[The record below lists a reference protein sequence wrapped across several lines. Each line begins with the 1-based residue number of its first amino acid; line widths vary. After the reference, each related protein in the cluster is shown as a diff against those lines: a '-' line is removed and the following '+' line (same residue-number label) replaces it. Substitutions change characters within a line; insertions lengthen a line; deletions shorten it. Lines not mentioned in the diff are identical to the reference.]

1 MATQPFWYED
11 IQADYVQVGTKAVE
25 AIYRGSTL
33 LWEIERT
40 ELSGQADI
48 AADLSAQA
56 EIDFS
61 FEIPQV
67 AIGEIAAD
75 TTAAGGVRYALAVS
89 QVSHSAIA
97 AAITASSAK
106 TQTVPKNIQ
115 ATQSAS
121 IAALLAAEGWVYI
134 GVAQVVELSASA
146 TIEAGVL
153 AAGDIELGI
162 ADFSFYETATAQ
174 IDSELAAAGALQIN
188 TEYNGIYVGTQQI
201 GNVFQGTTPIE
212 WVFLGN
218 RVVFGPLFSSLAT
231 ETGAVLVTESNSRL
245 VI

>member
-1 MATQPFWYED
+1 MATQPFWYEG
-11 IQADYVQVGTKAVE
+11 IQADYVQVGAKDVE
-25 AIYRGSTL
+25 AIYRGSVL

-61 FEIPQV
+61 FEIPQI
-67 AIGEIAAD
+67 AIGEIETD
-75 TTAAGGVRYALAVS
+75 TAATGDVGYGLSVS
-89 QVSHSAIA
+89 QVSHSAIS
-97 AAITASSAK
+97 AAITASGTK
-106 TQTVPKNIQ
+106 TQTLPKSIQ

-121 IAALLAAEGWVYI
+121 IAALLAAEGWLYI

-146 TIEAGVL
+146 TIEADVL
-153 AAGDIELGI
+153 AAGDIELWI
-162 ADFSFYETATAQ
+162 ADFSFYETATAP
-174 IDSELAAAGALQIN
+174 IDSELAASGTLQIS
-188 TEYNGIYVGTQQI
+188 TEYNGVYFGPQQI

-212 WVFLGN
+212 WIFLGN

-231 ETGAVLVTESNSRL
+231 ETGTVLVTESNSRL